1 MGREQEVPGGAYD
14 NAACFSRKLN
24 RDSTPAAPVCPG
36 LSICCH
42 ASIAAVNS
50 PSYSVVA
57 TKPAAVLLEPQLAAR
72 LLPPLLLPLLLRSCS
87 FYFLDRSV
95 WLSLLGLC

>member
-24 RDSTPAAPVCPG
+24 SDSTPAAPVCAG
-36 LSICCH
+36 LSICC
-42 ASIAAVNS
+42 
-50 PSYSVVA
+50 PRLYSSSELALVRR
-57 TKPAAVLLEPQLAAR
+57 TKPAAVTLEPQLATR